1 MPAAPEKQSVD
12 DLLRLRPRPGDVVV
26 FGPDRARL
34 AAAVRLANAVVF
46 AVALAVAL
54 VSIVPAQAGER
65 PFGHWPTGQ
74 RDLVVVDRTGDR
86 AWQQATRHA
95 VEVWNRA
102 GGDLRLSWEAG
113 PRADRCEHDGPRIS
127 VCTVTEEELDGIVQF
142 QGLADQ
148 ETDGD
153 GHATGAYLEV
163 CADCGLNDVLRRVV
177 ATHELGHALGL
188 PHNDRLGS
196 VVYPVGGT
204 DQPDLGDYAEL
215 RRLHAHRD

>member
-1 MPAAPEKQSVD
+1 MRTAPEKHSVG
-12 DLLRLRPRPGDVVV
+12 DLLLLRSRPGDVAVL
-26 FGPDRARL
+26 GAGRAQL
-34 AAAVRLANAVVF
+34 AAAVRLANALVF

-54 VSIVPAQAGER
+54 VRIVPAEAGER

-74 RDLVVVDRTGDR
+74 RDLDVVDRTGDR

-102 GGDLRLSWEAG
+102 GADLRLSWHAG
-113 PRADRCEHDGPRIS
+113 PRADRCEHDGNRIS
-127 VCTVTEEELDGIVQF
+127 VCTVTEAELDGIVQF

-148 ETDGD
+148 ETDD
-153 GHATGAYLEV
+153 HGHATAAYVEV
-163 CADCGLNDVLRRVV
+163 CDDCGLNDVLRRVV

-188 PHNDRLGS
+188 PHNDRIGS

-204 DQPDLGDYAEL
+204 DQPDSGDYAEL